1 MARKGSKGKPTRKD
15 IDTAIQKIFE
25 TINYIGSKI
34 DYLDTF
40 AKSTDL
46 ALELYVKYN
55 NDSDKFKDYIEQ
67 WNKEQEEKAQKE
79 LGESAKK
86 EANKKLSIQEPKENL
101 DHTEAIGNP
110 VEKNV
115 AKK

>member
-1 MARKGSKGKPTRKD
+1 MARKNSKGKPTRKD
-15 IDTAIQKIFE
+15 IDTAIHKIFE

-55 NDSDKFKDYIEQ
+55 DDSDKFKDYLEQ
-67 WNKEQEEKAQKE
+67 WNKEQEKKAQKE
-79 LGESAKK
+79 LSESSKK
-86 EANKKLSIQEPKENL
+86 EADKKLKAEENKEEP
-101 DHTEAIGNP
+101 EAIGNP
-110 VEKNV
+110 INKNV